1 MPSLPVLHPQLRLH
15 PLAQA
20 TVLACLLGAAVP
32 AAQAQ
37 QPAALPAPAPSVRH
51 SYDIPAGPLAPA
63 LRQAAS
69 QAGVVLSFTPQQTDG
84 KRTPGLRGSHT
95 VQDALSQL
103 LKGSDLRAVPS
114 AAGGFALQTVPTV
127 AGLAEADGSD
137 GQRARLHR
145 TPAPGDAAE
154 LQTVTVSGKAPGST
168 TEGTGSYTTWSTSSS
183 TRLNLTPQETPQAVT
198 VMTRQRIDDQG
209 LLSLNDVLQATAG
222 VTIKPLNHGADGPQI
237 WARGAS
243 ISNFQIDGVPV
254 SSSMSTYLQG
264 TAMYDRVEIV
274 KGATG
279 IMSGTGTPAATI
291 NMIRKRPAAEPLTQ
305 LSAEAG
311 NWSRHGAGLDLS
323 RALNEDGSVRG
334 RLVADVKRQG
344 AWTDN
349 YHQDYGT
356 LYGIGEVDLGPR
368 TLLTAGFSHIMRKT
382 DSQIRTFPIV
392 YTNGQLTGAQPSD
405 GKSPDWAYYDHRMD
419 SLFGAIEH
427 RLDSG
432 WSAKAELSHA
442 RYKYDSA
449 MFTLSTVGLD
459 QATGSG
465 AYVLMPR
472 YQADTTQTSLDAYVT
487 GPFSLFG
494 RRHELIGG
502 FTLSRLDQDSPSY
515 PTRRQ
520 NITNIFN
527 WAPEVSQ
534 PSFTR
539 TGNTSM
545 QETQLGAYLSSR
557 LQLGHATSLLLGSR
571 ITDWKRDRESLTYAS
586 GSSERRHNRERNKVI
601 PYAGLVHALNDTY
614 SLYASYTGIFKPQD
628 SGVLMYSRTGEM
640 APEEGKGYEA
650 GIKASFHDGAL
661 TSSLSVFRTEQ
672 KNLAVWNG
680 AAGFYEAANTATT
693 EGVEFEL
700 AGELA
705 RHWNLSAGYTYNETR
720 DQNSQRILSRIPRNT
735 VKLFTSYR
743 LPEGWSRWT
752 VGGGLHWESKTG
764 DPLSVYT
771 QPSYSL
777 LNLMAR
783 YEVNRQLTIT
793 AHLNNALD
801 KRYYMALAGIIGI
814 YGPPRNFM
822 VSAQYR
828 F

>member
-1 MPSLPVLHPQLRLH
+1 MFPRFAHRAAPGAASVRAQASHPTLR
-15 PLAQA
+15 PLA
-20 TVLACLLGAAVP
+20 LAVHLLAAGGLLSLAVHAPGAH
-32 AAQAQ
+32 AQAATE
-37 QPAALPAPAPSVRH
+37 AAR
-51 SYDIPAGPLAPA
+51 SYDIPAGALSTVLTRFAREAGIYLVGAGAAAEGKTSPGLKGSHSVAAGFDALLAGTRLQA
-63 LRQAAS
+63 FRQA
-69 QAGVVLSFTPQQTDG
+69 DG
-84 KRTPGLRGSHT
+84 SYGLRG
-95 VQDALSQL
+95 
-103 LKGSDLRAVPS
+103 VPEVAP
-114 AAGGFALQTVPTV
+114 AAGD
-127 AGLAEADGSD
+127 AGV
-137 GQRARLHR
+137 
-145 TPAPGDAAE
+145 

-198 VMTRQRIDDQG
+198 VMTRQRMDDQG
-209 LLSLNDVLQATAG
+209 LLTLNDVLEATAG

-254 SSSMSTYLQG
+254 SSSMSPYLQG

-291 NMIRKRPAAEPLTQ
+291 NMIRKRPTAEPLTQ

-311 NWSRHGAGLDLS
+311 NWSRYGAGLDIS
-323 RALNEDGSVRG
+323 RALNEDATVRG

-349 YHQDYGT
+349 YRQDYGT
-356 LYGIGEVDLGPR
+356 LYAIGEVDLGPR
-368 TLLTAGFSHIMRKT
+368 TLLTAGFSHITRKT

-392 YTNGQLTGAQPSD
+392 YTNGQLTGARLSD
-405 GKSPDWAYYDHRMD
+405 GASPDWAYYDHRAN
-419 SLFGAIEH
+419 SLFGSIEH

-432 WSAKAELSHA
+432 WSAKAELTHTNY
-442 RYKYDSA
+442 RYDSA

-459 QATGSG
+459 QATGRG

-487 GPFSLFG
+487 GPFSLLG

-515 PTRRQ
+515 PTQRK
-520 NITNIFN
+520 NITDIFN
-527 WAPEVSQ
+527 WAPEISQ
-534 PSFTR
+534 PVFTR
-539 TGNTSM
+539 TGDTSM
-545 QETQLGAYLSSR
+545 QESQFGAYLSSR
-557 LQLGHATSLLLGSR
+557 LQLSAATSLLLGGR
-571 ITDWKRDRESLTYAS
+571 ITDWKRDRTATTYAS
-586 GSSERRHNRERNKVI
+586 GSVERRSNRERNKLI

-640 APEEGKGYEA
+640 APEEGKSYEA

-661 TSSLSVFRTEQ
+661 NSSLSVFRTEQ

-693 EGVEFEL
+693 EGVELEV
-700 AGELA
+700 AGEIA

-720 DQNSQRILSRIPRNT
+720 DQNGKRILPRIPRNS

-743 LPEGWSRWT
+743 LPDDWKQWT

-764 DPLSVYT
+764 DPLSLYT
-771 QPSYSL
+771 QPGYSL
-777 LNLMAR
+777 VNLMAR
-783 YEVNRQLTIT
+783 YEVNPQLTLT
-793 AHLNNALD
+793 AQLNNALD

-822 VSAQYR
+822 VSARYR